1 MDYKD
6 LLTIILSSSV
16 ISTCVT
22 TFLSP
27 VLEFIKSKCEQ
38 NKINN
43 ERRYNEEKEEKQKLK
58 EVYLNVISIIQLIK
72 MGFNDPT
79 YRQINNRP
87 GNFSYKKEKVNELN
101 KKVQKINNL
110 IETSA
115 PLIRLYA
122 NDEISELFSQLAKYS
137 KFSYSNNIISQFQL
151 YYFDRKFSYMCKIMQ
166 KDLGLRID
174 NINLPEPHICPY
186 CGYMHNS
193 EEDCPS
199 CSISWVDA
207 IDIEDKFNESCKDD
221 ENLQRLVNMCAN
233 KGRGSLEFI
242 TYPINK
248 DKWIDN
254 MKEFL
259 NTSN

>member
-16 ISTCVT
+16 ISTGVT

-38 NKINN
+38 N
-43 ERRYNEEKEEKQKLK
+43 
-58 EVYLNVISIIQLIK
+58 
-72 MGFNDPT
+72 
-79 YRQINNRP
+79 
-87 GNFSYKKEKVNELN
+87 
-101 KKVQKINNL
+101 
-110 IETSA
+110 
-115 PLIRLYA
+115 
-122 NDEISELFSQLAKYS
+122 
-137 KFSYSNNIISQFQL
+137 
-151 YYFDRKFSYMCKIMQ
+151 
-166 KDLGLRID
+166 
-174 NINLPEPHICPY
+174 ICPY